1 MRFQPPTALTVEAV
15 CIVIQYGVEGRW
27 NLVVL
32 STVDTV
38 LYHCGERVPPSVPV
52 VLREEVM
59 TGMFCHSQCEEC

>member
-1 MRFQPPTALTVEAV
+1 MRFQSPAALTVEAV
-15 CIVIQYGVEGRW
+15 FIAIQYGVEARW

-59 TGMFCHSQCEEC
+59 AGMFCHSQCEEC